1 MSPPKR
7 QPKFFIDRS
16 LGRIAVPAGLREDGW
31 DVVTLAE
38 HYGMP
43 RDEEVADTE
52 WIADA
57 ASQGWPILMKDKR
70 IRHRSAE
77 IEAVTK
83 NRAKCFVIT
92 RGDLT
97 STDMVHRLITN
108 KQAIFRAA
116 ATSGPYI
123 YSVQQDRL
131 DQLYPK
137 KLRAQLDRAGC
148 PSLQAGRG
156 HSRRVAPIE
165 TTVRAL
171 PRS

>member
-1 MSPPKR
+1 MPPQDR

-16 LGRIAVPAGLREDGW
+16 LGRVAVPAALRKAGW

-52 WIADA
+52 LIADA
-57 ASQGWPILMKDKR
+57 ASRNWPILMKDKR
-70 IRHRSAE
+70 IRQPQCGDRRRRTH
-77 IEAVTK
+77 K
-83 NRAKCFVIT
+83 AKCFVIT

-97 STDMVHRLITN
+97 SADMVRRFTTN

-116 ATSGPYI
+116 TLPGPYI

-131 DQLYPK
+131 DRLYPK
-137 KLRAQLDRAGC
+137 E
-148 PSLQAGRG
+148 PPQAK
-156 HSRRVAPIE
+156 A
-165 TTVRAL
+165 
-171 PRS
+171 

>member
-1 MSPPKR
+1 MSPPTP

-16 LGRIAVPAGLREDGW
+16 LGRVAVPKGLRDDGW

-57 ASQGWPILMKDKR
+57 ASRGWAILMKDKR

-77 IEAVTK
+77 IEAVATHQ
-83 NRAKCFVIT
+83 AKCFVIT

-97 STDMVHRLITN
+97 SAEMLRRFTAN
-108 KQAIFRAA
+108 KRAIFD
-116 ATSGPYI
+116 ATATPGPYI

-131 DQLYPK
+131 DLLYP
-137 KLRAQLDRAGC
+137 RGSQRNVSDI
-148 PSLQAGRG
+148 PSAE
-156 HSRRVAPIE
+156 V
-165 TTVRAL
+165 
-171 PRS
+171 

>member
-7 QPKFFIDRS
+7 PPKFFIDRS
-16 LGRIAVPAGLREDGW
+16 LGRIAVAAGLREDGW
-31 DVVTLAE
+31 DIVTLAE

-57 ASQGWPILMKDKR
+57 ASRGWLILMKDKR

-77 IEAVTK
+77 IEAVTTNK
-83 NRAKCFVIT
+83 AKCFVIT

-97 STDMVHRLITN
+97 SADMVRRFITN
-108 KQAIFRAA
+108 KQAIFRATV
-116 ATSGPYI
+116 TSGPYI

-137 KLRAQLDRAGC
+137 KLQPRQNCQSCAIAKPRITA
-148 PSLQAGRG
+148 AN
-156 HSRRVAPIE
+156 
-165 TTVRAL
+165 TTM
-171 PRS
+171 